1 MVLAHLTAVYM
12 IPPIRSA
19 LPISTPPIRY
29 IVFEE
34 MDADDV
40 LFDVGDEVS
49 VAESPCPRMLDGPE
63 DLSS

>member
-1 MVLAHLTAVYM
+1 M

-19 LPISTPPIRY
+19 LPISTPPIIY

-34 MDADDV
+34 MGTDDV